1 MGKRFLTVAKKLR
14 STFYCLEVITLRRAE
29 GSPRP
34 AIDAIKKA
42 SLRSAQDETRS
53 PEARSGAQLTKF
65 LYVFPDTPLP
75 RLNCAPP
82 NTAPKGL
89 GWGNTAAQN

>member
-1 MGKRFLTVAKKLR
+1 MGKRFPQSQKKLR
-14 STFYCLEVITLRRAE
+14 STFYCLEVITLRRTD
-29 GSPRP
+29 
-34 AIDAIKKA
+34 DAIKKA

-89 GWGNTAAQN
+89 GWGNTTAQI